1 MSMLTRRDTRDP
13 FFHAID
19 RLFNEPLMLSAEMP
33 GAIARL
39 EEGFLPVDVSETDT
53 HVLVRASVP
62 GFRKEDIDAEIR
74 ENVLTIK
81 AERREEREEK
91 SERYFR
97 KELRWGSLSRRV
109 ALPSVVNER
118 DVGAEL
124 KDGVLTLRIPK
135 AAEATPRKIKI
146 G

>member
-1 MSMLTRRDTRDP
+1 MSMLTRRDVRDP

-19 RLFNEPLMLSAEMP
+19 RLFNEPLLLGAEMP

-53 HVLVRASVP
+53 HVIVRASVA

-81 AERREEREEK
+81 AERKDEREEK
-91 SERYFR
+91 NERYFR
-97 KELRWGSLSRRV
+97 KELRWGSLNRRV

-118 DVGAEL
+118 DVAAEL

>member
-1 MSMLTRRDTRDP
+1 MALLTRRETRDP
-13 FFHAID
+13 LFNVID
-19 RLFNEPLMLSAEMP
+19 RFFTEPMLLSAEMP

-53 HVLVRASVP
+53 HVVVRASVP

-81 AERREEREEK
+81 AEHKEEREEK
-91 SERYFR
+91 NERYFR
-97 KELRWGSLSRRV
+97 KELQWGSLSRRV
-109 ALPSVVNER
+109 ALPSQVNER